1 MAGTAVAITVGDAT
15 PLLDDNGSGVYVK
28 GRNTAHDIR
37 LGLLGSLFQQ
47 SSDGITPRAGVLL
60 TFWDG
65 ANYDF
70 AAVPAGTP
78 DQTLTMKRGHAIVPR
93 AGQGAYLINM
103 ETDQVITMPA
113 ASASNSRVDLVCLAA
128 FDKGNFV
135 GDAAHGPNFWI
146 EQGALG
152 GGAPATPT
160 GMLKLFEVARAVNDN
175 AISAGEITDRRYVT
189 GVNQGIRPYVGSEVN
204 GSGIIGAAGV
214 YPNEVRFGPTML
226 ERWNISTNLW
236 DPLTF
241 PLGQGYAEYSL
252 VGAQTIA
259 TSTDQRHLFD
269 TTVVAT
275 SDVTTATV
283 AGGTEFTINRA
294 GVWLI
299 EARTILNGAAGSG
312 DYLRAAV
319 LSTTSAIAN
328 RFGGNNTWAGH
339 SAPGAPA
346 IAPYNTWETNPVGQK
361 RFAVGDKFSLW
372 LWQQSGGG
380 LAVNVTWPPRISMTW
395 LRP

>member
-1 MAGTAVAITVGDAT
+1 MAGTGVAIAVGDAT

-65 ANYDF
+65 TNYDF

-135 GDAAHGPNFWI
+135 GDAAHGPQFWV

-189 GVNQGIRPYVGSEVN
+189 GLNQGIRPYVGSEVN
-204 GSGIIGAAGV
+204 GSGITGVAGV
-214 YPNEVRFGPTML
+214 YPNEIRFGPSQL
-226 ERWNISTNLW
+226 ERWNITTSLW
-236 DPLTF
+236 DPISF
-241 PLGQGYAEYSL
+241 PLGATGYGEW
-252 VGAQTIA
+252 AQTATQSIA
-259 TSTDQRHLFD
+259 NTTNQRMLFD
-269 TTVVAT
+269 SNPVPSGGDITA
-275 SDVTTATV
+275 ATV
-283 AGGTEFTINRA
+283 SGGTEFTVNRA
-294 GVWLI
+294 GVWDI
-299 EARTILNGAAGSG
+299 SGTMRWNGASG
-312 DYLRAAV
+312 TGQFERV
-319 LSTTSAIAN
+319 LVLATTSATTA
-328 RFGGNNTWAGH
+328 RFGGVNDFNGGGTTTQPQLPIIG
-339 SAPGAPA
+339 
-346 IAPYNTWETNPVGQK
+346 K
-361 RFAVGDKFSLW
+361 RRFAVGDKFSVW
-372 LWQQSGGG
+372 LWQNSGGALG
-380 LAVNVTWPPRISMTW
+380 TNVTLDSNRLQMAW